1 MLKGP
6 TRVQAMAQVPVSPGE
21 SSHAALLPMRSPSG
35 LTSFGQWLAEMLI
48 HAFGN
53 PREEAAHQPPLV
65 GVQPYCDRPRRR
77 RRF

>member
-1 MLKGP
+1 
-6 TRVQAMAQVPVSPGE
+6 MAQVPVSPGDLAGHSLHRSRA
-21 SSHAALLPMRSPSG
+21 SSGIDA
-35 LTSFGQWLAEMLI
+35 FGRWLADTLN